1 MKKLLTIL
9 STVFLV
15 ASCAISDFEKPS
27 SPATG
32 SGTET
37 VDSLGFFELTLSSQ
51 PATRATTTQIT
62 PEEAAN
68 FLITIYKG
76 SDIVRQTVRLGD
88 LDTRLSAGYGYT
100 VTAESCSETEAESA
114 NDGWGQKR
122 FAGLSAS
129 FAIVAGKTTAVD
141 VGCSVANAGIELTY
155 DESLLDYFTSVEVTV
170 KSGNRTLTFT
180 KSGQIAYFN
189 TNVDGLRTA
198 TYTITA
204 VGPNSTL
211 TKEGTLDLG
220 KAKMSHINLQYEIGT
235 FELSVLVEE
244 ADLTDD
250 EVVIHEEDIQ
260 TDDGKTEVNATFTGY
275 SETARTDINTY
286 GQASVS
292 LSATSPIDWAQ
303 AESNVAVYDY
313 TTEKR
318 EFPVSSAEGVQRLEG
333 NVTPKTRDFLAAYP
347 YSQAGDALSEGKIVF
362 TLPAEQ
368 RALAVAPGTELVSS
382 KMNYAVV
389 KGQRSYDG
397 SLLNLT
403 FQPVCQVLQFQIP
416 EYAAGRISAIQFTA
430 DTPVAG
436 KLAVDVSGEKPTTA
450 IASTESP
457 SITIL
462 PPARESTFP
471 AGTYY
476 ILTAPVQMNG
486 FSMSFQCEGTG
497 YTLSSTSTLGGEAG
511 KLYPLGYID
520 LVNDVHLSNAGH
532 VYEGG
537 VLQGTSFQVN
547 APIPTQNWKATTKNA
562 SGTVVRSYSGTDNFN
577 STYADAS
584 WPYLPKGD
592 YTVDYSYTTS
602 NGKQMAG
609 VLSFS
614 TTKPNNFGVT
624 TTAYTSYSY
633 YVGDVVAKNIASAN
647 ACNNQTIYAPT
658 VKITGISNAIL
669 NNSNYVFT
677 IERSG
682 FSSNQRS
689 ASNGVYVYNDFTQT
703 EWKAYTLSAKVT
715 FDGVEVSSNT
725 QTVHL
730 TGLPYSVAPPRNSG
744 DHAWAVSGT
753 GSAKVDFQENYVIVG
768 ASGTVQAWEDYPA
781 IQSPEFYIPAN
792 INATINSSGTIY
804 AREVW
809 PITYDCELTM
819 YLENEKLTSRKVSNT
834 SGVDYSFTI
843 NDKTLTNSSKKV
855 RFSTDGRTRLS
866 GYAYVRNVSVTYR

>member
-37 VDSLGFFELTLSSQ
+37 VDSLGFFELTLSSV

-220 KAKMSHINLQYEIGT
+220 KSKMSHINLQYEIGT

-333 NVTPKTRDFLAAYP
+333 NVTPKKRDFLAAYP
-347 YSQAGDALSEGKIVF
+347 YSQVGDALSDGKIVF

-368 RALAVAPGTELVSS
+368 RALALAPGTELASS
-382 KMNYAVV
+382 KMNYAVA

-403 FQPVCQVLQFQIP
+403 FQPVCQVLQFQVP
-416 EYAAGRISAIQFTA
+416 SYAEGRISAIQFTA

-497 YTLSSTSTLGGEAG
+497 YTLSGTSALGGEAG

-520 LVNDVHLSNAGH
+520 LVNNPEVTPAHQYSNN
-532 VYEGG
+532 
-537 VLQGTSFQVN
+537 VLQGTKLTLTN
-547 APIPTQNWKATTKNA
+547 APIPGKQWNVTVKKGTTAVRNV
-562 SGTVVRSYSGTDNFN
+562 SGSNNLS
-577 STYADAS
+577 SPESDAS

-592 YTVDYSYTTS
+592 YTAEYSFMNS
-602 NGKQMAG
+602 NDTQSSGYSVGFSIDEDPVFSVG
-609 VLSFS
+609 VS
-614 TTKPNNFGVT
+614 
-624 TTAYTSYSY
+624 AYTSYSY
-633 YVGDVVAKNIASAN
+633 YIGDVVSKNINSAN
-647 ACNNQTIYAPT
+647 ACDNQTIYAPT
-658 VKITGISNAIL
+658 VKILGISNSIL
-669 NNSNYVFT
+669 NNSNYTFN

-682 FSSNQRS
+682 FSSALKTSN
-689 ASNGVYVYNDFTQT
+689 NGVYVYNDFTQT
-703 EWKAYTLSAKVT
+703 DWKSYNLSAKVT
-715 FDGVEVSSNT
+715 FDGVSANSNT

-730 TGLPYSVAPPRNSG
+730 TGLPYS
-744 DHAWAVSGT
+744 
-753 GSAKVDFQENYVIVG
+753 
-768 ASGTVQAWEDYPA
+768 
-781 IQSPEFYIPAN
+781 
-792 INATINSSGTIY
+792 ATNSSGFSKWTGGQWKSDTPTAQARDGGECYYFRDKNIYSPKYHVPVTI
-804 AREVW
+804 EINLSFQVW
-809 PITYDCELTM
+809 LYCTILYRHTTYGPVSS
-819 YLENEKLTSRKVSNT
+819 TSNKPSAKEISPDNYTWTSESNT
-834 SGVDYSFTI
+834 SLS
-843 NDKTLTNSSKKV
+843 LTTTN
-855 RFSTDGRTRLS
+855 
-866 GYAYVRNVSVTYR
+866 AYLGWTWNADAFGATYWWGIKNVSVTYR

>member
-9 STVFLV
+9 SSVFFV
-15 ASCAISDFEKPS
+15 ASCAISDFETPS
-27 SPATG
+27 APTAG
-32 SGTET
+32 SGKDV
-37 VDSLGFFELTLSSQ
+37 VDCIGFFELTLSSV

-68 FLITIYKG
+68 FLVTIFKG
-76 SDIVRQTVRLGD
+76 NDIIRQTVRLGD

-100 VTAESCSETEAESA
+100 VQAESCSEAEAESA

-129 FAIVAGKTTAVD
+129 FAIKAGETTDVN
-141 VGCSVANAGIELTY
+141 VGCSVANAGVELTY
-155 DESLLDYFTSVEVTV
+155 DESLLDYFTSIEVTV

-180 KSGQIAYFN
+180 KNGQTAYFN
-189 TNVDGLRTA
+189 TSAESSRPA

-204 VGPNSTL
+204 TGANGTL
-211 TKEGTLDLG
+211 TSEGTLDLS
-220 KAKMSHINLQYEIGT
+220 KAKMSRINLKYEIGT
-235 FELSVLVEE
+235 LDLSVWVDE

-250 EVVIHEEDIQ
+250 EVVISEQDIQ
-260 TDDGKTEVNATFTGY
+260 TDDGKTEVNATFAGY
-275 SETARTDINTY
+275 AESARTEITAY
-286 GQASVS
+286 GQANVS
-292 LSATSPIDWAQ
+292 LAATSPIDWAQ
-303 AESNVAVYDY
+303 DDSKVAVYDY
-313 TTEKR
+313 ATEKR
-318 EFPVSSAEGVQRLEG
+318 EFPVSSAEGVQRLDG
-333 NVTPKTRDFLAAYP
+333 NMTPRTRDFLAAYP
-347 YSQAGDALSEGKIVF
+347 YSQAADALSEGKVVF

-368 RALAVAPGTELVSS
+368 FASAVAPGTELASS
-382 KMNYAVV
+382 KMNYAVA

-403 FQPVCQVLQFQIP
+403 FLPVCQVLQFQVP
-416 EYAAGRISAIQFTA
+416 SYAAGRISAIQFTA
-430 DTPVAG
+430 NTPVAG
-436 KLAVDVSGEKPTTA
+436 SLAVDMSGEKPSAA
-450 IASTESP
+450 IASAGSN

-462 PPARESTFP
+462 PPSGQSTFS
-471 AGTYY
+471 AGTYH

-486 FSMSFQCEGTG
+486 FSMTFECGDTD
-497 YTLSSTSTLGGEAG
+497 YTLSGTSTLGGEAG
-511 KLYPLGYID
+511 KLYPLGYVD

-547 APIPTQNWKATTKNA
+547 APIPTQNWKATAKNS
-562 SGTVVRSYSGTDNFN
+562 SGTVVRSYTGTDDFN

-730 TGLPYSVAPPRNSG
+730 TGLPYNVKPPRNSG
-744 DHAWAVSGT
+744 DHAWSVVQG
-753 GSAKVDFQENYVIVG
+753 GNKVDWESSYLSMG
-768 ASGTVQAWEDYPA
+768 DGGTVTSDPTVK
-781 IQSPEFYIPAN
+781 SPTFYIPG
-792 INATINSSGTIY
+792 TINVNIGSTGVVFTRNVLFDY
-804 AREVW
+804 HC
-809 PITYDCELTM
+809 TLTM
-819 YLENEKLTSRKVSNT
+819 YLASGEIASQKSSST
-834 SGVDYSFTI
+834 SGNSYSFNVTG
-843 NDKTLTNSSKKV
+843 KSMTSSNNYI
-855 RFSTDGRTRLS
+855 RFSTNTRTELS
-866 GYAYVRNVSVTYR
+866 GYARINTVSVTYR

>member
-27 SPATG
+27 SPTTG
-32 SGTET
+32 SGTEA
-37 VDSLGFFELTLSSQ
+37 VDSLGFFELTLSSV

-318 EFPVSSAEGVQRLEG
+318 EFPVSSAEGVQRLDG

-362 TLPAEQ
+362 TLPDEQ
-368 RALAVAPGTELVSS
+368 RALAVAPGTELASS
-382 KMNYAVV
+382 KMNYAVA

-403 FQPVCQVLQFQIP
+403 FQPVCQVLQFQVP

-497 YTLSSTSTLGGEAG
+497 YTLSGTSTLGGEAG

-520 LVNDVHLSNAGH
+520 LVNIPEVTPAHQYSNN
-532 VYEGG
+532 
-537 VLQGTSFQVN
+537 VLQGTKLTLTN
-547 APIPTQNWKATTKNA
+547 APIPGKQWNVTVKKGTTAVRNI
-562 SGTVVRSYSGTDNFN
+562 SGSNNLSSPET
-577 STYADAS
+577 DAS
-584 WPYLPKGD
+584 WPYLPKGN
-592 YTVDYSYTTS
+592 YTAEYSFRNSNDTQSSDYS
-602 NGKQMAG
+602 
-609 VLSFS
+609 VDFS
-614 TTKPNNFGVT
+614 VGSPTITLVVDGYSAHTKYE
-624 TTAYTSYSY
+624 A
-633 YVGDVVAKNIASAN
+633 GDVDGAN
-647 ACNNQTIYAPT
+647 ACERKTIYNPSARLS
-658 VKITGISNAIL
+658 VAAAIFD
-669 NNSNYVFT
+669 NSNYNGLGTYSHTFNNGEAQTETATSNNPVWTNYTNVAVSANLYRLSVSATFDGANANAYKDFRIT
-677 IERSG
+677 GLPVKYEPPTKSEWVEHGSPITWHDNNVQLGRDAL
-682 FSSNQRS
+682 SSNQNITCSDFNIPLGVKLALDYNIIIHAGFIGTRFTATAGDDVLYDN
-689 ASNGVYVYNDFTQT
+689 ASHDNRETFRNDDFP
-703 EWKAYTLSAKVT
+703 YT
-715 FDGVEVSSNT
+715 
-725 QTVHL
+725 
-730 TGLPYSVAPPRNSG
+730 
-744 DHAWAVSGT
+744 GT
-753 GSAKVDFQENYVIVG
+753 GTTVTSSIVTTMKCNNSYG
-768 ASGTVQAWEDYPA
+768 AGATRTHIYSL
-781 IQSPEFYIPAN
+781 FYKY
-792 INATINSSGTIY
+792 G
-804 AREVW
+804 
-809 PITYDCELTM
+809 
-819 YLENEKLTSRKVSNT
+819 K
-834 SGVDYSFTI
+834 
-843 NDKTLTNSSKKV
+843 
-855 RFSTDGRTRLS
+855 
-866 GYAYVRNVSVTYR
+866 